1 MLKNRILSIKIAAV
15 MLIFVLILS
24 VLSTSVLAH
33 STDDIVLHS
42 VSDYDTAYSASEIL
56 ELSGVAIEDAERNYL
71 DEHIGIILEYDDVL
85 HTATGSNVVAS
96 LSDHTVTVLA
106 YTYSYVTD
114 SGVEI
119 LWTPKRAAFGDRGAK
134 EFTFD
139 GESYALEFTD
149 VTPEE
154 ERTEAKLRVEFEREF
169 TVSASTVTPLLN
181 RAYNDAVAWDA
192 YVSYLEALSAYE
204 YDLVKYEAYVREQ
217 AVYDDELAAYER
229 YKAELSVFE
238 SALADYNAY
247 LAAMEEYKAA
257 EQLYSKYK
265 LELEKYNS
273 DSLKY
278 AEYLKRTELLDNRLS
293 AIEATKIKMADDR
306 EVYAAIMGNA
316 VTEVLENKSV
326 VTSQFVGVSED
337 VVDTAGDATTALR
350 ELLPGYFSL
359 ETTKERYE
367 YYINNY
373 EALRDNFVSLV
384 RTLDCL
390 YSNAKV
396 RGAIVAEGKDKKYI
410 ILVAQLSYIANAL
423 SDEPIYSY
431 PVYGS
436 SPNYRSVV
444 IDENHTLKYRG
455 DSVKISAILENKTYF
470 IDTGDADPDDG
481 AYPDPMTEPTPPT
494 VVSEPTRPT
503 KVDEPIK
510 PDTVRDPGD
519 PPAIVLCPTAPSEE
533 PSPYPDVDHTA
544 PTVTALVR
552 AYRQGR
558 LHLRDV
564 EPSDLAIKSVK
575 TVTKKVFNP
584 EEVSVVFYG
593 TDGELLSVVKA
604 ESGAHVIFGAAL
616 PTFPEDV
623 SATYVFDYW
632 ADFTTGERVSLLSV
646 TEDLILSP
654 IFKKIPKLYPVT
666 FNINGKK
673 FEVMTEY
680 GSVPTCPIHPTMADD
695 SYFEYVFSGW
705 DKPLSPVSGACS
717 YTAGFDAVPL
727 VSADAPISVEKSGA
741 YYVIDATKATE
752 GALDIAKVIS
762 RAVAGR
768 YGILLNTCDAQLSI
782 SYLTLLEMHAAGDS
796 VLDFGA
802 SRVKHGYVYTV
813 VAGTP
818 GEKPSYRIGVT
829 IPTPDGV
836 PQGARLFYL
845 GEGGDKV
852 YVPHTVGE
860 DSVTFNVWT
869 GIEYTY
875 AAERKVDVL
884 LSDLVTVDVSGRV
897 VYPGDTV
904 GITLDTPNGVAIK
917 RVYIKCADGSEI
929 DVSSGEFAMPDSDI
943 LLVVEAEYIEYEVLF
958 MNGGRV
964 VASYKCKYGD
974 IVTPPSNMNKASDST
989 YRYVWLGWSVKGS
1002 DSVVEVVPVTD
1013 NVTYVAVYDKEP
1025 LPVEEPGDEL
1035 VISERVLRLLITGAV
1050 ALGMI
1055 VLVVIPAAVIGIVST
1070 VKHRKMRRNIISKK

>member
-1 MLKNRILSIKIAAV
+1 
-15 MLIFVLILS
+15 MLIFVFILS
-24 VLSTSVLAH
+24 ALATSVLARG
-33 STDDIVLHS
+33 TDDGVLHS
-42 VSDYDTAYSASEIL
+42 TSDYDTAYSASEIL

-71 DEHIGIILEYDDVL
+71 DEHVGVILEYDDAL

-96 LSDHTVTVLA
+96 LRERTVTVLA
-106 YTYSYVTD
+106 YAYSYVTD

-119 LWTPKRAAFGDRGAK
+119 LWTPKRAAFGDRAAK

-139 GESYALEFTD
+139 GESYTLEFTD
-149 VTPEE
+149 VTSEE
-154 ERTEAKLRVEFEREF
+154 ESVEAKLRVEFEREF
-169 TVSASTVTPLLN
+169 TVSASSVEPLLN

-204 YDLVKYEAYVREQ
+204 YDLIKYEAYVREQ
-217 AVYDDELAAYER
+217 AVYDDELVAYER
-229 YKAELSVFE
+229 YKTELAAFE

-257 EQLYSKYK
+257 EQLYAKYK

-273 DSLKY
+273 DSQKY
-278 AEYLKRTELLDNRLS
+278 AEYLKRIELLDNRLS

-306 EVYAAIMGNA
+306 EVYAAIMGSA

-326 VTSQFVGVSED
+326 VTSQFVGVNED
-337 VVDTAGDATTALR
+337 VVDAAGAATTALR

-367 YYINNY
+367 YYITNY

-470 IDTGDADPDDG
+470 VDTGDADPDDG
-481 AYPDPMTEPTPPT
+481 AYPDPMTEPTAPT
-494 VVSEPTRPT
+494 TVSEPSRPT

-510 PDTVRDPGD
+510 PDAVRDPGE
-519 PPAIVLCPTAPSEE
+519 PPTVIFRPTAPETVQ
-533 PSPYPDVDHTA
+533 SPYPEVDHDT

-558 LHLRDV
+558 LHPRDT
-564 EPSDLAIKSVK
+564 EPSDFAVRSIK
-575 TVTKKVFNP
+575 TVEKKVFNP

-604 ESGAHVIFGAAL
+604 ESGAHVIFGATL

-623 SATYVFDYW
+623 GATYAFDYW
-632 ADFTTGERVSLLSV
+632 ADFATGERVSLLSV

-654 IFKKIPKLYPVT
+654 VFKRIPKLYPVT
-666 FNINGKK
+666 FNINGKNL
-673 FEVMTEY
+673 EVKTEY
-680 GSVPTCPIHPTMADD
+680 GAYPTCPITPTKADD
-695 SYFEYVFSGW
+695 TYFEYVFLGW
-705 DKPLSPVSGACS
+705 DKPLAPVTGACS

-727 VSADAPISVEKSGA
+727 VSADAPVSVEKSGA
-741 YYVIDATKATE
+741 YYVIDATAVAD
-752 GALDIAKVIS
+752 GPLDIARVMT
-762 RAVAGR
+762 RALSSR
-768 YGILLNTCDAQLSI
+768 YGILFNTRDAQLSLG
-782 SYLTLLEMHAAGDS
+782 YPTLLEMHTAGDTS
-796 VLDFGA
+796 LDFSA
-802 SRVKHGYVYTV
+802 IRVRHGYIYTV
-813 VAGTP
+813 TAGISRDAAP
-818 GEKPSYRIGVT
+818 YRIGVT
-829 IPTPDGV
+829 VPIPDGV
-836 PQGARLFYL
+836 SQGARLSYL
-845 GEGGDKV
+845 DECGDKV
-852 YVPHTVGE
+852 YVPHTAGA
-860 DSVTFNVWT
+860 DYLIFNVWT
-869 GIEYTY
+869 GVEYTY

-884 LSDLVTVDVSGRV
+884 LSDLVTVDVSDRV

-904 GITLDTPNGVAIK
+904 GIRLDVPNGVEVK
-917 RVYIKCADGSEI
+917 RVYIKCADGTEL
-929 DVSSGEFAMPDSDI
+929 DVGSGELVMPDSDV
-943 LLVVEAEYIEYEVLF
+943 LLVVEAAYIEYEIVF

-974 IVTPPSNMNKASDST
+974 TVTPPANMNKASDGF
-989 YRYVWLGWSVKGS
+989 YRYVWQGWSVDGS
-1002 DSVVEVVPVTD
+1002 DSVVDVAPVTES
-1013 NVTYVAVYDKEP
+1013 VTYTAVYAKEP
-1025 LPVEEPGDEL
+1025 LPAEEPSDGL
-1035 VISERVLRLLITGAV
+1035 VISKRVFNLLIAGAV
-1050 ALGMI
+1050 AVGMI
-1055 VLVVIPAAVIGIVST
+1055 VLVVIPASVVGIVST
-1070 VKHRKMRRNIISKK
+1070 VKHRKMRRKITTEK